1 MLPSKEFNIYPKT
14 NENLQSL
21 INYYFDKYELPQ
33 ENAIEYL
40 QSKTKLS
47 LNQVEFIARKLSESW
62 ENIFSE
68 FFNGK
73 TTVANLMKYGIDG
86 LTEEESNW
94 NIAKTSSGRPK
105 IKEFINFVKESEI
118 DFDYLKTN
126 N

>member
-94 NIAKTSSGRPK
+94 NIAKTSSERPK

>member
-1 MLPSKEFNIYPKT
+1 MLPSKEFNIYSKT

-21 INYYFDKYELPQ
+21 ISHYFDKYELPQ

-68 FFNGK
+68 FFKGK
-73 TTVANLMKYGIDG
+73 TTITNLMKYGIDG
-86 LTEEESNW
+86 LTEKESDW

-105 IKEFINFVKESEI
+105 IKEFIKFVKETEI
-118 DFDYLKTN
+118 DFQYLKTN

>member
-1 MLPSKEFNIYPKT
+1 MLPSKEFNIYSKT

-47 LNQVEFIARKLSESW
+47 LNQVEFIASKLSASW

-105 IKEFINFVKESEI
+105 IKEFINFVKETEI
-118 DFDYLKTN
+118 DFEYLKTN